1 MKYLPEHCLVV
12 LLVYSLKLIL
22 IQNNK
27 HCRYVWSSAND
38 GVHSYL
44 RIFGVTPHQPGLKE
58 VGTVTLPPPPEGG
71 AERSLVRC
79 MQYVPGLHGG
89 VPTHDPEPLRGD
101 LVWVGTDAK
110 R

>member
-1 MKYLPEHCLVV
+1 MCI
-12 LLVYSLKLIL
+12 S
-22 IQNNK
+22 
-27 HCRYVWSSAND
+27 RYVWCSAND

-58 VGTVTLPPPPEGG
+58 MGTLTLPACNEGS
-71 AERSLVRC
+71 AMQHVRC

-89 VPTHDPEPLRGD
+89 VPANDPEPLRAD
-101 LVWVGTDAK
+101 LVWVGTDNK